1 MKYGAYNYIK
11 YNTYEFMGDM
21 MMDKIKYEFDEEN
34 EILKVKSKD
43 VSFEIPYKMVHILS
57 HDFTQIL
64 LNRKALNPFD
74 DKM

>member
-1 MKYGAYNYIK
+1 
-11 YNTYEFMGDM
+11 
-21 MMDKIKYEFDEEN
+21 MDKIKYEFDEEK

-43 VSFEIPYKMVHILS
+43 FSFELPYKMVHILS
-57 HDFTQIL
+57 HDLNQIL